1 MSEPVG
7 TVPGLRGS
15 GEPSARWRHL
25 SADLNTM
32 AVALTRGDGAAAA
45 AAAERVRAATIG
57 ATQDAE
63 ALDLAA
69 RATAN
74 LAPLAAARG
83 DLAGSIRLGGEAI
96 ELCLRAESLAG
107 DALGTADVRRGVLIM
122 RAQHLQAV
130 GRLTE
135 SLADLDAAAAI
146 EPSGDDENAR
156 LLAFG
161 WHNTRGVALLEL
173 GDWPAAADE
182 FRAARDVALAH
193 RPAWAV
199 HAYANLGVVL
209 QRTGDPAGGRE
220 QLRLAR
226 ELATDAGTAAE
237 LDQTLARM
245 AIGAGDLGEAEQLL
259 DRAERRLHAAGD
271 LRRAARCR
279 TDRARIL
286 IDRGRLRPARALARR
301 ALADYTTWGDVDGQV
316 EAQLVLADSYVL
328 QGRLRRADV
337 CFLAARALLAGRNL
351 VHDLARIDV
360 RRAQVAHLIAQ
371 QLPTAAQRE
380 RLLAVA
386 LDLAVPAAL
395 ATDALRYR
403 LPPGPV
409 RERWVA
415 EVARAGLAVALQIV
429 TAQRQTAMAIELL
442 EFACSAAAFTGGAE
456 PSVEPAVEPAG
467 SVDSAAFAL
476 AAAGMPAGESTEIG
490 QSASADTTLPP
501 RVRALPGGDAAFGVW
516 IDEAERRYGVRVRS
530 GEVVDAW

>member
-1 MSEPVG
+1 MSEPVAA
-7 TVPGLRGS
+7 VPGLRGS
-15 GEPSARWRHL
+15 GAPSPRWRHL
-25 SADLNTM
+25 SADLDTM
-32 AVALTRGDGAAAA
+32 AAALTSGDSAAAT
-45 AAAERVRAATIG
+45 AAAERVRAETLG
-57 ATQDAE
+57 ADRDAE

-69 RATAN
+69 RASAN

-83 DLAGSIRLGGEAI
+83 ALAGSIRLGGEAI
-96 ELCLRAESLAG
+96 ELCLRAEALAG
-107 DALGTADVRRGVLIM
+107 DALRTADVRRGVLIM

-130 GRLTE
+130 GRLNE
-135 SLADLDAAAAI
+135 SLVDLDAAAAI
-146 EPSGDDENAR
+146 GASGDDHNGR

-161 WHNTRGVALLEL
+161 WHNTRGVVLLEL
-173 GDWPAAADE
+173 GEWHAAADE

-193 RPAWAV
+193 QPAWAV
-199 HAYANLGVVL
+199 HAYANLGLVL

-226 ELATDAGTAAE
+226 ELAADPGTAAE

-245 AIGAGDLGEAEQLL
+245 AIGAGELDEAEQLL
-259 DRAERRLHAAGD
+259 DRAERRLHAGGD

-286 IDRGRLRPARALARR
+286 LDRGRLRPARALARR
-301 ALADYTTWGDVDGQV
+301 ALADYTSWGDVDGQV

-328 QGRLRRADV
+328 QGRLRRADG
-337 CFLAARALLAGRNL
+337 CFLAARALLAGRGP

-371 QLPTAAQRE
+371 QLPTAAQRD
-380 RLLAVA
+380 RLLAIA

-395 ATDALRYR
+395 ATDALRFR

-415 EVARAGLAVALQIV
+415 EVARAGLAVALRIV
-429 TAQRQTAMAIELL
+429 TAQQQTAMAIELL
-442 EFACSAAAFTGGAE
+442 EFACSAAGITAGAG
-456 PSVEPAVEPAG
+456 SDAAPAGHLAPPAG
-467 SVDSAAFAL
+467 SADTAAFAL
-476 AAAGMPAGESTEIG
+476 AAAGMPAGG
-490 QSASADTTLPP
+490 SAFGGDTDLPP

-516 IDEAERRYGVRVRS
+516 IDEAERRYGVGVRAP
-530 GEVVDAW
+530 EVVDAW